1 MGIWLVWAD
10 DDLDRAFYNR
20 DDAIAYVA
28 EQEDMDFEA
37 VDEIAFNGGCI
48 NDYWYIS
55 SIDVE

>member
-20 DDAIAYVA
+20 NDAIAYVA
-28 EQEDMDFEA
+28 EQEEVDFETVYEI
-37 VDEIAFNGGCI
+37 VDNGGCI
-48 NDYWYIS
+48 DDYWYIS